1 MIKLHNTLV
10 KKIVEFTPINE
21 GEVTIYTC
29 GPTVYDHAHI
39 GNLSSYIYA
48 ETLRRTLMA
57 NGLKVQQVM
66 NYTDVDDKTIKR
78 SHEKYPDLDPKEALT
93 KLTSEYISTFNDDV
107 QKVGIDTKSI
117 QFIKATESIDQ
128 MKKIIQQLLDKKVAY
143 LADDGIYLSIEA
155 YKKSGKAYGQL
166 LNISDSN
173 TSEARIDNDEYDKE
187 SVHDFALWKKQKDGE
202 PSWEFSVGDRDMTG
216 RPGWHIECS
225 AMSEMS
231 LGLPFDI
238 HTGGID
244 LIFPHHEN
252 EIAQSTGAKDNPVM
266 ANYFV
271 HSNHLLVDGKKMAK
285 SANNFY
291 TLQDIINKGFDPL
304 AFRLLVLQSHYRN
317 ESNFTWDNL
326 YSAQNRL
333 KRWKN
338 IAELRWQENVAITSG
353 ADSPDFDEGFAE
365 CMNDDM
371 DTPSAIERLEKYLG
385 DMENL
390 NFCKPCVENIYSLV
404 DSYFGLNILANTP
417 DINDSQKQTILERE
431 KARETKDWAKS
442 DELRDKL
449 LGQGIGLR
457 DTDKGSIWY
466 RI

>member
-155 YKKSGKAYGQL
+155 YKKSGKTYGQL

-291 TLQDIINKGFDPL
+291 TLQDIIDKDFDPL

-326 YSAQNRL
+326 RSAQNRL
-333 KRWKN
+333 RRWRN
-338 IAELRWQENVAITSG
+338 IAELRWQEHVAISSG
-353 ADSPDFDEGFAE
+353 AGSPDVEEGFAK
-365 CMNDDM
+365 CMDDDM

-417 DINDSQKQTILERE
+417 DIDDSQKQTISERE
-431 KARETKDWAKS
+431 KARETKDWTKS
-442 DELRDKL
+442 DELRDEL
-449 LGQGIGLR
+449 LAQGIGLR